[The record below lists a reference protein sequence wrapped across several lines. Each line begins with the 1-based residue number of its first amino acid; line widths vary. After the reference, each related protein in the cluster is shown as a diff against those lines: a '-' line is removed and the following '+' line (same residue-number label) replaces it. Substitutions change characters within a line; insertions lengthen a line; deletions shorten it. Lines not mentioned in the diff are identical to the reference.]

1 MLALGLAATTVRTTP
16 AISRL
21 VSSAQTVHHNFES
34 LKASDIRL
42 SPVERLVYSLVM
54 SNTRATCPLQHHT

>member
-21 VSSAQTVHHNFES
+21 VSSAQTVHHNFKQ
-34 LKASDIRL
+34 LKSGTVRL
-42 SPVERLVYSLVM
+42 SMMERFVYSLVLTKT
-54 SNTRATCPLQHHT
+54 SVDAERHS